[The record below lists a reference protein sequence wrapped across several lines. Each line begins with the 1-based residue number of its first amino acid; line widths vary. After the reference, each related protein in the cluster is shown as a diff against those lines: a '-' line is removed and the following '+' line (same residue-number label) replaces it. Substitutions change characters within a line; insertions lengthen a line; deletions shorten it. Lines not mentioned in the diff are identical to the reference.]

1 MNEANPPQ
9 RRGAGPQRS
18 ELAELV
24 AAAQGGDREAF
35 EAVVRA
41 THADTYAL
49 ALRLTANEEDAKD
62 VVQEAYFRAYRGLKR
77 FRGEASFTTWLY
89 RITANCAATHLGRRN
104 RHRHESLD
112 GEAADLVE
120 SRPDIDPEGR
130 AEAALLRTRVSA
142 ALDDL
147 PPRLRAVVVLRDV
160 YDLPH
165 EAIATELGITEAAAK
180 VRLHRARLRL
190 RTQLFPTRDER
201 EDDAR
206 AV

>member
-1 MNEANPPQ
+1 VNEANPPQ